1 MTTDAKPGLDG
12 APAGRDATAPHKG
25 SAKARRLNVI
35 QRIALPAAWLL
46 IIAGFGVAS
55 PHIFLTAANFQTMFG
70 SQAVLLV
77 LTLALIIP
85 LTAGDYDLSVAS
97 VLTLS
102 AMLIAVLNT
111 QHHWPIGLAILAAL
125 AMGALVGLIN
135 GCVMIYFGIES
146 LIVTLGMGT
155 FLGGI
160 TLWISN
166 SATLSGVS
174 QGLVNAVI
182 AYKLLGISMAFYY
195 GVALCAI
202 IWYVFEFTSLG
213 RRLLFVGR
221 GRSVSKLS
229 GVNVSAVRIGALI
242 TSGTLAAG
250 AGVLYAGTTG
260 GADPG
265 SGASFL
271 LPAFAAAFLGATSI
285 MPGRFNPWGTLL
297 AVYFLVTG
305 ITGLQILGAQSF
317 VQQLFYGGALLCA
330 VALSQL
336 ARGRV
341 PLETS

>member
-1 MTTDAKPGLDG
+1 MTVET
-12 APAGRDATAPHKG
+12 PAVHDATMSSSATARRPG
-25 SAKARRLNVI
+25 SRARRLDLI
-35 QRIALPAAWLL
+35 QRIALPAAWVVM
-46 IIAGFGVAS
+46 IIGFGIAS
-55 PHIFLTAANFQTMFG
+55 PNTFLTAANFQTMLG

-77 LTLALIIP
+77 LTLALIVP
-85 LTAGDYDLSVAS
+85 LTAGDYDLSVAG
-97 VLTLS
+97 VMTLS
-102 AMLIAVLNT
+102 AM
-111 QHHWPIGLAILAAL
+111 PIGLAILAAL
-125 AMGALVGLIN
+125 AFGALVGLVN
-135 GCVMIYFGIES
+135 GALMIFFGIES

-155 FLGGI
+155 LLGGI
-160 TLWISN
+160 TLWVSD
-166 SATLSGVS
+166 SATISGIS
-174 QGLVNAVI
+174 QHLVDAVI
-182 AYKLLGISMAFYY
+182 AYRLFGISMAFYY
-195 GVALCAI
+195 GLILCAVM
-202 IWYVFEFTSLG
+202 WYVFEYTAIA

-229 GVNVSAVRIGALI
+229 GVNVSGMRIGALV

-260 GADPG
+260 GADPS

-305 ITGLQILGAQSF
+305 ITGLQILGAQSY